1 MNIMLQWLNWR
12 RMMRDTFLTTLTSL
26 AEKDRNI
33 ILLTADL
40 GYGVFE
46 EFESRFPGQ
55 YFNVGVA
62 EQNMTGIASGL
73 SLEGKKVV
81 TYSIGNFPTLR
92 CLEQIRNDAC
102 YHDANITIV
111 ASGGGF
117 SYGGLGM
124 SHHATED
131 LAILRALPNI
141 SVVAPC
147 TASESGEAIS
157 AMIQG
162 GGVNY
167 LRLDKTVAQ
176 DSDITSSFAIGKSRR
191 HKEGSD
197 ITLIAIGG
205 ILDEVNIAAVK
216 LKRLDIDVRVI
227 GMHSIKP
234 IDIDEIIDAATN
246 TGGIVTV
253 EEHNKDGGLGS
264 AVSEVCMDLGV
275 MPKKF
280 LRIGLDNI
288 YSSIVGGQ
296 QYLRSRYEMDSE
308 AIVNKVKEILNS

>member
-1 MNIMLQWLNWR
+1 
-12 RMMRDTFLTTLTSL
+12 MMRDAFLKSLTSL
-26 AEKDRNI
+26 AANDKNVV
-33 ILLTADL
+33 LLTADL
-40 GYGVFE
+40 GFGVFE

-62 EQNMTGIASGL
+62 EQNMTGLAAGL
-73 SLEGKKVV
+73 ALEGKKVI
-81 TYSIGNFPTLR
+81 TYSIANFPILR

-102 YHDANITIV
+102 YHDANITVV

-117 SYGGLGM
+117 SYGSLGM

-131 LAILRALPNI
+131 LAILRALPNM

-147 TASESGEAIS
+147 TAKEAGEAIT

-167 LRLDKTVAQ
+167 LRLDKTVAA
-176 DSDITSSFAIGKSRR
+176 DSSFESPFVIGKSRR
-191 HKEGSD
+191 YKEGDD

-205 ILDEVNIAAVK
+205 ILDDANIASMELKK
-216 LKRLDIDVRVI
+216 LGINARVV

-234 IDIDEIIDAATN
+234 IDKDEIIDAAIN
-246 TGGIVTV
+246 TGGIVTI

-264 AVSEVCMDLGV
+264 AISEICMDNAV

-280 LRIGLDNI
+280 LRIGLDNM
-288 YSSIVGGQ
+288 YSSIVGSQ
-296 QYLRSRYEMDSE
+296 QYLRSRYEMDSK
-308 AIVNKVKEILNS
+308 AIIKKVLNLLKS

>member
-1 MNIMLQWLNWR
+1 
-12 RMMRDTFLTTLTSL
+12 MRDAFLAALTSL
-26 AEKDRNI
+26 AEKDKDVV
-33 ILLTADL
+33 LLTGDL

-46 EFESRFPGQ
+46 EFEFRFPGQ

-62 EQNMTGIASGL
+62 EQNMTGVASGL

-102 YHDANITIV
+102 YHDANITVV

-117 SYGGLGM
+117 SYGSLGM

-131 LAILRALPNI
+131 LAILRSLPNI

-147 TASESGEAIS
+147 TVKEAGEATT
-157 AMIQG
+157 AMIRG
-162 GGVNY
+162 GGVGY
-167 LRLDKTVAQ
+167 LRLDKTAAE
-176 DSDITSSFAIGKSRR
+176 DSVTESHFVIGGSRR
-191 HKEGSD
+191 YKEGSD

-205 ILDEVNIAAVK
+205 ILDDVNIAAFDLQK
-216 LKRLDIDVRVI
+216 LGINARVV

-234 IDIDEIIDAATN
+234 IDTDEILDAVKN
-246 TGGIVTV
+246 TGGIVTI

-264 AVSEVCMDLGV
+264 AVSEVCMDFGV

-280 LRIGLDNI
+280 LRIGLDNM
-288 YSSIVGGQ
+288 YSSIVGSQ

-308 AIVNKVKEILNS
+308 AIVSKVMKLVNL

>member
-1 MNIMLQWLNWR
+1 
-12 RMMRDTFLTTLTSL
+12 MRDAFINALTSL
-26 AEKDRNI
+26 AENDKDVV
-33 ILLTADL
+33 LLTGDL

-55 YFNVGVA
+55 YFNVGIA
-62 EQNMTGIASGL
+62 EQSMTGIASGL

-117 SYGGLGM
+117 SYGSLGM

-131 LAILRALPNI
+131 LAILRALPNM

-147 TASESGEAIS
+147 TVKECEEATI

-162 GGVNY
+162 GGVGY
-167 LRLDKTVAQ
+167 LRLDKTAAE
-176 DSDITSSFAIGKSRR
+176 DSIVDGQSFVIGKSRR
-191 HKEGSD
+191 YKEGND
-197 ITLIAIGG
+197 ITLIATGG
-205 ILDEVNIAAVK
+205 ILDEANIASVE
-216 LKRLDIDVRVI
+216 LKKQGIDVRVI
-227 GMHSIKP
+227 GLHTIKP
-234 IDIDEIIDAATN
+234 IDKDEIIEAASN
-246 TGGIVTV
+246 TGGIVTI

-264 AVSEVCMDLGV
+264 AVSEVCMDYGV

-280 LRIGLDNI
+280 LRIGLDNM
-288 YSSIVGGQ
+288 YSSIVGSQ

-308 AIVNKVKEILNS
+308 AIVNKVMKLVNS

>member
-1 MNIMLQWLNWR
+1 
-12 RMMRDTFLTTLTSL
+12 MRDAFLTALTSV
-26 AEKDRNI
+26 AEKDKDVV
-33 ILLTADL
+33 LLTGDV

-46 EFESRFPGQ
+46 EFESRFPGH

-62 EQNMTGIASGL
+62 EQNMIGVASGL

-81 TYSIGNFPTLR
+81 AYSIGNFPTLR

-102 YHDANITIV
+102 YHDANITVV

-117 SYGGLGM
+117 SYGSLGM

-131 LAILRALPNI
+131 LAILRSLPNI

-147 TASESGEAIS
+147 TAKEAGEATT

-167 LRLDKTVAQ
+167 LRLDKTAAE
-176 DSDITSSFAIGKSRR
+176 DSVTESHFVIGGSRR
-191 HKEGSD
+191 YKEGSD

-205 ILDEVNIAAVK
+205 ILDDVNIAAFDLQK
-216 LKRLDIDVRVI
+216 LGISVRVV

-234 IDIDEIIDAATN
+234 IDTDEILDAAKN
-246 TGGIVTV
+246 TGGIVTI

-280 LRIGLDNI
+280 LRIGLENM
-288 YSSIVGGQ
+288 YSSIVGSQ
-296 QYLRSRYEMDSE
+296 QYLRSRYHMDSV
-308 AIVNKVKEILNS
+308 AIIDRVKEVLKT